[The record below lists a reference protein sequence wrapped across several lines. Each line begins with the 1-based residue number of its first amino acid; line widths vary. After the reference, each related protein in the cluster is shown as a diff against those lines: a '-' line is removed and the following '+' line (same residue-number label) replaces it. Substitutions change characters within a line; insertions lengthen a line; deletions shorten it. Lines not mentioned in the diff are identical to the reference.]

1 MAKGARYSREVR
13 EQAVG
18 RVMEHEREHTS
29 QLGAIASIAGKI
41 GCTPETV
48 RAWVRRRE
56 IDTDRRGEV
65 TRDER
70 GRMKELERENRELQ
84 RASEILRKA
93 SALLAQVELDRRRM
107 RWPRSSMRT
116 GRMGLGGAVR
126 GKRIRTTIPEEVLAR
141 PADRVEGDFTARR
154 ANELWVA
161 DLTYVATWSGFVDV
175 SFVIDALSRRIVGW
189 RVSRSPR
196 SDLAHDALDQV
207 LYARPDTHERVHHS
221 DRGVQYLSI
230 RSTERLRE
238 AGIEPSVGS
247 VGNSYDGHTVS
258 PETRPAPIPSAGT
271 TSRITRTSRSTMTPA
286 AQARNRSSNCRP
298 AVPGGTVNGYT
309 ALRVPHPDA
318 AGNTG
323 HPGGSET
330 ARMLTAPTGVRFAVR
345 VRVPVAPS
353 GTWQWMTFGAG
364 REQEPAMARVAEN
377 SSRMP

>member
-126 GKRIRTTIPEEVLAR
+126 GEED
-141 PADRVEGDFTARR
+141 PNDD
-154 ANELWVA
+154 
-161 DLTYVATWSGFVDV
+161 
-175 SFVIDALSRRIVGW
+175 
-189 RVSRSPR
+189 PR
-196 SDLAHDALDQV
+196 
-207 LYARPDTHERVHHS
+207 
-221 DRGVQYLSI
+221 
-230 RSTERLRE
+230 
-238 AGIEPSVGS
+238 GS
-247 VGNSYDGHTVS
+247 
-258 PETRPAPIPSAGT
+258 PSA
-271 TSRITRTSRSTMTPA
+271 
-286 AQARNRSSNCRP
+286 
-298 AVPGGTVNGYT
+298 
-309 ALRVPHPDA
+309 
-318 AGNTG
+318 
-323 HPGGSET
+323 
-330 ARMLTAPTGVRFAVR
+330 
-345 VRVPVAPS
+345 S
-353 GTWQWMTFGAG
+353 G
-364 REQEPAMARVAEN
+364 
-377 SSRMP
+377 